1 MREALD
7 APVQVVAPLPPVQL
21 AALTAKRATQLDAK
35 ANLLPPEYAKR
46 YQQQFQDRLWLRG
59 LGAVVGLYCVGV
71 LIYGLALFV
80 SNLRTQSAEKKVAA
94 LSNSYTNATEVKAR
108 YEVLTDRQALIRR
121 ADSGKPW
128 RTICRTPSRSKG

>member
-1 MREALD
+1 LREALD